1 MFLIKLSFKNINLFI
16 LRLHQMKVIPV
27 KNIGDTQ
34 FGFLYF
40 LFRMRNA
47 FKKLK
52 NMTHA
57 FKWMLEGSNN

>member
-1 MFLIKLSFKNINLFI
+1 
-16 LRLHQMKVIPV
+16 MKVIPV